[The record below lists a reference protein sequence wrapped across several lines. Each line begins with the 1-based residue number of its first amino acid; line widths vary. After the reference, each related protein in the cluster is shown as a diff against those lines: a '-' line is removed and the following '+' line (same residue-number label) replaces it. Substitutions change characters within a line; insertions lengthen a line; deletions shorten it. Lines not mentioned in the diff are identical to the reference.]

1 MEQAQN
7 KTKHNKNKTS
17 PPPRTHTLTQ
27 TNEETKG
34 LPNHMNGLPMFSSG
48 ENILESVFAK
58 LLTPWPLTAWNQEGQ
73 VYGLTTEL
81 MFTSWQRLGHI

>member
-17 PPPRTHTLTQ
+17 PPPHTLTQ

-48 ENILESVFAK
+48 ENILESVLAK
-58 LLTPWPLTAWNQEGQ
+58 LLTPWPLTARNQECQ
-73 VYGLTTEL
+73 VYGLTMEL
-81 MFTSWQRLGHI
+81 MFTS